1 MLIAGLFL
9 FTFIRLRK
17 TPRKFSQ
24 ETVLL
29 LSCSIGTNLF
39 L

>member
-17 TPRKFSQ
+17 THRKFPF

-29 LSCSIGTNLF
+29 IPCSIGANLF

>member
-1 MLIAGLFL
+1 MLIAGLF
-9 FTFIRLRK
+9 FCTFIRLRK
-17 TPRKFSQ
+17 THRKLPH
-24 ETVLL
+24 ETVWL